1 MNAIASLNQSSHHL
15 DDAMEAL
22 TFENYSWAFEETWRG
37 TALLLQAAGAMHNDA
52 VTQTPKGQT
61 PPAGTLHNQR
71 HQLSD
76 LPASL
81 STLVNQLESIQ
92 AHFRAAVSPD
102 SAHDLDASA
111 VIDAVFQAWDE
122 HDSLCRAHALVRYPH
137 IVVRHNMSDH
147 SDLCRDSEN
156 TSVAATS
163 LAHIAR
169 ENPAENSRARLVSQ
183 TVEQAVR
190 TSLGQLT
197 RRDALRMMAAGALIP
212 WAACA
217 RAETSDGV
225 AAAEASAVNPA
236 PAAAPQTS
244 VAPATVRNVTPLTD
258 MQWPTSDPFLF
269 CAYHVDDFPA
279 GNENMGPAAS
289 LEGRAIGR
297 DFESINNWNMYHG
310 DIVPGFPRHPHRGFE
325 TVTVVRT
332 GLLDHTDS
340 MGATARFGEGDI
352 QWLTAGGGIQ
362 HAEMFPLLR
371 ADAGNPLELFQIWL
385 NLPARDKMV
394 PSYFTMLWHERIP
407 RITVRDANDRSID
420 ITVGAGTWAGQRPP
434 APPPNSWASRPESD
448 LAIWTLRMDSGAQF
462 EFPAVLEGTERSI
475 YVHRGN
481 GAQVGGQQISNLNR
495 IEVQGNGAI
504 TIIAGS
510 AETEVLLLQGRP
522 IGEPV
527 ARRGPFVMN
536 TPEEIQQAYAD
547 FRQTGFGGW
556 PWPADGP
563 VHERTRGRFA
573 RHVDGR
579 YEEPT

>member
-1 MNAIASLNQSSHHL
+1 
-15 DDAMEAL
+15 
-22 TFENYSWAFEETWRG
+22 
-37 TALLLQAAGAMHNDA
+37 
-52 VTQTPKGQT
+52 V
-61 PPAGTLHNQR
+61 
-71 HQLSD
+71 
-76 LPASL
+76 
-81 STLVNQLESIQ
+81 
-92 AHFRAAVSPD
+92 
-102 SAHDLDASA
+102 
-111 VIDAVFQAWDE
+111 
-122 HDSLCRAHALVRYPH
+122 
-137 IVVRHNMSDH
+137 
-147 SDLCRDSEN
+147 
-156 TSVAATS
+156 
-163 LAHIAR
+163 
-169 ENPAENSRARLVSQ
+169 
-183 TVEQAVR
+183 
-190 TSLGQLT
+190 
-197 RRDALRMMAAGALIP
+197 
-212 WAACA
+212 
-217 RAETSDGV
+217 
-225 AAAEASAVNPA
+225 
-236 PAAAPQTS
+236 APQTP
-244 VAPATVRNVTPLTD
+244 VAPAMVRNVTPLTD

-297 DFESINNWNMYHG
+297 DFESIDNWNMYHG

-325 TVTVVRT
+325 TVTVART

-340 MGATARFGEGDI
+340 MGATARFGEGDV

-362 HAEMFPLLR
+362 HSEMFPLLR

-394 PSYFTMLWHERIP
+394 PSYFTMLWNERIP
-407 RITVRDANDRSID
+407 HITERDANGRTVM
-420 ITVGAGTWAGQRPP
+420 ITVNAGTWAGQRPP

-475 YVHRGN
+475 YLHRGN
-481 GAQVGGQQISNLNR
+481 GAQIGGQAVSNLNR
-495 IEVQGNGAI
+495 VEVQGNGPI

-536 TPEEIQQAYAD
+536 TPEEIQQAYSD